1 MTDRDFEIE
10 EAGRA
15 AARGVGRGWLW
26 AIAPAAL
33 LVAGFFL
40 APAVSSAG
48 GGFFGHRSH
57 GGFGRGGANPE
68 EAKEHAERV
77 TAFLLAMVDGSDAQQ
92 EQVMAVV
99 SRTLIEIEPVAARHR
114 ENREAWI
121 EALTAPHVDRARLE
135 ALRQQELALA
145 AEASA
150 GLVDSLAE
158 VSEVLTP
165 EQRVKL
171 AALAA
176 RFPGHSR

>member
-1 MTDRDFEIE
+1 MTDRDFQL
-10 EAGRA
+10 EAGERA
-15 AARGVGRGWLW
+15 ARRGLGRGWLW
-26 AIAPAAL
+26 ALAPAAL

-48 GGFFGHRSH
+48 SGFFGHHSH
-57 GGFGRGGANPE
+57 GGFGRGGATPE
-68 EAKEHAERV
+68 EARERAERV

-99 SRTLIEIEPVAARHR
+99 SRTLTAIEPVAARHR
-114 ENREAWI
+114 ENREAWL
-121 EALTAPHVDRARLE
+121 EALTAPRVDRARLE

-165 EQRVKL
+165 EQRMKL
-171 AALAA
+171 ATLAE
-176 RFPGHSR
+176 RFPGQSR